1 MTAQE
6 EMTPEEHR
14 SAMIGSIEPL
24 VPLMAGAVHYGP
36 SIFCS
41 NDPEVDGEPLTDA
54 GRKFAGVVY
63 DMAVTAHRAADDASS
78 YLKPSEPIQALG
90 DEVERRMAV
99 CVLFARAL
107 MEPDLPTYIG
117 ADRALRRIHKEAKKA
132 YKALTGQAPVVLRE
146 EAGQ

>member
-78 YLKPSEPIQALG
+78 YLKHSEPIQAMG
-90 DEVERRMAV
+90 DKVEKRMAL

-107 MEPDLPTYIG
+107 MEPDLPVYIS
-117 ADRALRRIHKEAKKA
+117 ADRALRRIHKETEKA
-132 YKALTGQAPVVLRE
+132 YTTLTASS
-146 EAGQ
+146 EA